1 MSETKSGARRV
12 RRVLL
17 ILLAALLLA
26 AAGIWIYLSDYY
38 RADATAAMALE
49 ASSRDIEIRVGDRRV
64 DFVPRE
70 AEAGLIFYPGGKVEY
85 TAYAP
90 LMRACAERGILC
102 VLLRMPGNLAVL
114 DTDAA
119 EGIAENYPDVDR
131 WYIGGHSLGGTCA
144 AIHVSSHKADY
155 AGLILLGAYSTR
167 DLSGTALDVLSVY
180 GSEDGVL
187 NREKYEACRKN
198 LPDDAVEVVISGGC
212 HALFGCYGAQS
223 GDGTPTITS
232 EEQIKQTADAI
243 SGLIEPNAADAAA

>member
-1 MSETKSGARRV
+1 MREPKTGRRRI
-12 RRVLL
+12 RRALVILAV
-17 ILLAALLLA
+17 ILLAAA
-26 AAGIWIYLSDYY
+26 IAVWIYLSDYY
-38 RADATAAMALE
+38 HAGRAAAAAMAQTQDVTVR
-49 ASSRDIEIRVGDRRV
+49 ATDART
-64 DFVPRE
+64 DFIPAR
-70 AEAGLIFYPGGKVEY
+70 AEAGLIFYPGGKVEV